1 MHKLKE
7 IDLKS
12 VRRSFDSI
20 NYLLLWSFA
29 FCLVFMI
36 AIDAALKLDFL
47 TGNVIIVSV
56 CFLLLEAINCFNYFL
71 SSTSIALTEYT
82 DYYDGAFLNTVCIIK
97 NKYAV
102 IKVDNCPLKEVSVP
116 IAFLDYI
123 DSFTKFDA
131 VFCKKGKK
139 IWLKSINLK
148 ED

>member
-20 NYLLLWSFA
+20 NYLLLWSFV
-29 FCLVFMI
+29 FCFVLI
-36 AIDAALKLDFL
+36 AAIDSALKLDFL
-47 TGNVIIVSV
+47 TGNFIIVAV

-71 SSTSIALTEYT
+71 AFTSIAQTEYT
-82 DYYDGAFLNTVCIIK
+82 DYSDDAFLNTVCIIK

-102 IKVDNCPLKEVSVP
+102 IKVDNCPLEEVSVP

-123 DSFTKFDA
+123 DSFTRFDA

-139 IWLKSINLK
+139 VWLKSINLK
-148 ED
+148 EG